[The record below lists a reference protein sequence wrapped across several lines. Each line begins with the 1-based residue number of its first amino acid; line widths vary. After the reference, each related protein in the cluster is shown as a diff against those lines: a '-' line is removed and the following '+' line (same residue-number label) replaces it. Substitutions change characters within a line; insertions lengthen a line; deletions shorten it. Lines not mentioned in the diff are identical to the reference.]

1 MWRVCSVH
9 ESSKGLSWAEGS
21 LGKRL
26 FKSNNIYLDSGVSS
40 ILDSVIMC
48 HIKINEMKIVVTV
61 SRITSVCLG
70 AFLSRHCLAD
80 K

>member
-1 MWRVCSVH
+1 MRRVCSLH
-9 ESSKGLSWAEGS
+9 ESSKGLSLVDRS

-26 FKSNNIYLDSGVSS
+26 FKSNNIYLDSGVSFT
-40 ILDSVIMC
+40 LDSVITC
-48 HIKINEMKIVVTV
+48 HIKINEMKIDATV